1 MARILLACA
10 GVAGFLA
17 VGAGAFG
24 AHALRD
30 RLSESMLAAFQTGVL
45 YHLVHAVA
53 LVAVAVLAARRPGS
67 AIHVAG
73 WLMVAGIILFSGSL
87 YVMALSD
94 VRGLGAITPLGGL
107 CFLGA
112 WAAIAVASRSRPAHV
127 PTRE

>member
-1 MARILLACA
+1 MARILFACA

-30 RLSESMLAAFQTGVL
+30 RLSEPMLAAFQTGVL

-53 LVAVAVLAARRPGS
+53 LLVVAVLADRRPGP

-73 WLMVAGIILFSGSL
+73 WLMVAGIALFSGSL
-87 YVMALSD
+87 YAMALSG

-107 CFLGA
+107 CFLAG
-112 WAAIAVASRSRPAHV
+112 WAAIAVASLSRPAHR
-127 PTRE
+127 P